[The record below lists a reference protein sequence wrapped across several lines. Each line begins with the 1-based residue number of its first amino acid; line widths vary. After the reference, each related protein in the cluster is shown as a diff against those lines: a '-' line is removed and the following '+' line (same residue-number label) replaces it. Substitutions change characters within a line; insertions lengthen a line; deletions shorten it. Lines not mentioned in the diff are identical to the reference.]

1 MEGFKYYFKNK
12 NLCTI
17 FSAPNYHYYRC
28 GNKASILK
36 LDKNL
41 SRTILYFN
49 SSENN
54 SKNKPFET
62 LIANVLY
69 NKKFITQ

>member
-1 MEGFKYYFKNK
+1 MEGFKYYFENK

-17 FSAPNYHYYRC
+17 WSAPNYRGH
-28 GNKASILK
+28 GNKTSILK

-54 SKNKPFET
+54 SKNKQPKT
-62 LIANVLY
+62 LYPNVLY

>member
-1 MEGFKYYFKNK
+1 MEGFKYYFENK

-17 FSAPNYHYYRC
+17 WSAPNYRGH
-28 GNKASILK
+28 GNKTSILK

-54 SKNKPFET
+54 SKNHYKT
-62 LIANVLY
+62 LYPKSLY

>member
-1 MEGFKYYFKNK
+1 MEGFKYYFENK

-17 FSAPNYHYYRC
+17 WSATNYIVH
-28 GNKASILK
+28 GHKASIIK

-41 SRTILYFN
+41 SITILYFN

-54 SKNKPFET
+54 SKNHYET
-62 LIANVLY
+62 LYPNALY
-69 NKKFITQ
+69 NKKFNSQ

>member
-1 MEGFKYYFKNK
+1 MEGFKYYFENK

-17 FSAPNYHYYRC
+17 WSAPNYCYRC

-41 SRTILYFN
+41 SITILYFN

-62 LIANVLY
+62 LIPNVLY
-69 NKKFITQ
+69 NKKFNTQ

>member
-1 MEGFKYYFKNK
+1 MEGFKYYFENK

-17 FSAPNYHYYRC
+17 WSAPNYRGH
-28 GNKASILK
+28 GNKTSILK

-41 SRTILYFN
+41 SITILYFN

-62 LIANVLY
+62 LIPNVLY
-69 NKKFITQ
+69 NKKFNTQ